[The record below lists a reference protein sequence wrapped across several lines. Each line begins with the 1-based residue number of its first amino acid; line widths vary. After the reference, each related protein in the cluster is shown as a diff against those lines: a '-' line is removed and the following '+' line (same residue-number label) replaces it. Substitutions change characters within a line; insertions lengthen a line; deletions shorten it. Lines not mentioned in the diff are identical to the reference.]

1 VNIQE
6 AINLLKENKIN
17 IRIGMG
23 ILEDVDLGISLS
35 DAIEI
40 AIETLEKQIPYKPT
54 ERKGFEG
61 KCKCGVVFLDRLTN
75 YCGNCGQKLDW
86 EVLE

>member
-1 VNIQE
+1 VNIEQ
-6 AINLLKENKIN
+6 
-17 IRIGMG
+17 
-23 ILEDVDLGISLS
+23 
-35 DAIEI
+35 AIEI
-40 AIETLEKQIPYKPT
+40 LLDKYGKADEEQEQAIATAIKALEKQIPYKPT

>member
-1 VNIQE
+1 MNDIE
-6 AINLLKENKIN
+6 LA
-17 IRIGMG
+17 
-23 ILEDVDLGISLS
+23 LEDLDTL
-35 DAIEI
+35 IEI
-40 AIETLEKQIPYKPT
+40 ARQHMTTGSWLGITQSVLTIKNALEKQISYTPI

-86 EVLE
+86 QEV